1 MEKDQKL
8 VDLEQKPMGRLLA
21 QYSLPAIVG
30 MAAMSFYNIVDSIYI
45 GQCCGAYAITAMG
58 LLFPIMNLLVA
69 LGTLVGLGGAATT
82 SITLGQQDFPRA
94 FRVLGHCTIM
104 GFALG
109 IVVGWFPLPWMD
121 ELLYLF
127 GADENTVGPARD
139 FMLVLMLTCPLTFS
153 FMNLNHVMRASGYPY
168 KAMYSLLFS
177 MVVNIA
183 CAHLFVYVLEWGM
196 TGAALATTAGQ
207 AVGMVWVLMH
217 FLNRRSVIYFRGRMW
232 KLCGPIMRRIC
243 LLGLPPCLMNLCGC
257 LVVIVFNTQ
266 FLRYEGPMGVGAYSI
281 VNRVLLGVAMV
292 VLGIAQGMQP
302 IAGYNLGIGLYSR
315 VRRVFYYAVFSAFF
329 LTLFCWVGIQLF
341 PEAVVRAFVKETDAN
356 STQLIELATHGL
368 CIMGLVFPLVGTQ
381 IIIGNFFQSIG
392 RPIMSVF
399 LNIMRQFLV
408 LIPCLLLL
416 PCWWEGDGIWTS
428 QMVADT
434 FCAMLSYLVIYI
446 FFKRVFHHHDTKTT
460 DMSIERIPLLIAT
473 RNAHKAREFA
483 RILPPQFELKT
494 LADFPGAPDPEENG
508 TTFEANAAIKAES
521 ISAVFP
527 GLVVSDDSGICVDA
541 LGGMPGVYSA
551 RYAGTH
557 GDDEGNNRKM
567 LEELAA
573 RPESD
578 KPFTAR
584 YVCAISVAREGRELA
599 CFVGTVEGQITL
611 NPRGTGGFGYDP
623 LFIPDGYNCTMAE
636 ISAEEKNSISH
647 RGEALRK
654 FEAWLREAQIN

>member
-8 VDLEQKPMGRLLA
+8 VDLEQMSMGRLLA

-109 IVVGWFPLPWMD
+109 VMFGWLPLPWTD
-121 ELLYLF
+121 EILYLF
-127 GADENTVGPARD
+127 GADSNTVEPARD

-168 KAMYSLLFS
+168 KAMYSLLIS

-207 AVGMVWVLMH
+207 GVGMLWVLAH
-217 FLNRRSVIYFRGRMW
+217 FLSRRSVIYFRGHMW

-266 FLRYEGPMGVGAYSI
+266 FLRYEGAMGVGAYSI
-281 VNRVLLGVAMV
+281 VNRVLLSIAMV
-292 VLGIAQGMQP
+292 VVGIAQGMQP
-302 IAGYNLGIGLYSR
+302 IAGYNLGIGYYSR
-315 VRRVFYYAVFSAFF
+315 VRRVFCYAVSSGFV
-329 LTLFCWVGIQLF
+329 LTLICWLGIQLF
-341 PEAVVRAFVKETDAN
+341 PEAVVRAFVKEQDAN
-356 STQLIELATHGL
+356 STQLITLATHGL
-368 CIMGLVFPLVGTQ
+368 RIMGLAFPLVGTQ

-399 LNIMRQFLV
+399 LNISRQFLV

-416 PCWWEGDGIWTS
+416 PLCFEGEGIWLS
-428 QMVADT
+428 QMVADV
-434 FCAMLSYLVIYI
+434 FCALLSYVVIYL
-446 FFKRVFHHHDTKTT
+446 FFSKVFHK
-460 DMSIERIPLLIAT
+460 
-473 RNAHKAREFA
+473 N
-483 RILPPQFELKT
+483 
-494 LADFPGAPDPEENG
+494 
-508 TTFEANAAIKAES
+508 
-521 ISAVFP
+521 
-527 GLVVSDDSGICVDA
+527 DSS
-541 LGGMPGVYSA
+541 L
-551 RYAGTH
+551 H
-557 GDDEGNNRKM
+557 
-567 LEELAA
+567 
-573 RPESD
+573 
-578 KPFTAR
+578 
-584 YVCAISVAREGRELA
+584 
-599 CFVGTVEGQITL
+599 
-611 NPRGTGGFGYDP
+611 
-623 LFIPDGYNCTMAE
+623 
-636 ISAEEKNSISH
+636 
-647 RGEALRK
+647 
-654 FEAWLREAQIN
+654 

>member
-8 VDLEQKPMGRLLA
+8 VDLEQMPMGRLLA

-207 AVGMVWVLMH
+207 AVGMTWVLMH

-368 CIMGLVFPLVGTQ
+368 RIMGLVFPLVGTQ

-416 PCWWEGDGIWTS
+416 PCWWQGDGIWMS

-434 FCAMLSYLVIYI
+434 FCAILSYLVIYI

>member
-8 VDLEQKPMGRLLA
+8 VDLEQMPMGRLLA

-109 IVVGWFPLPWMD
+109 IVIGWFPLPWMD

-127 GADENTVGPARD
+127 GADENTVGPAHD

-207 AVGMVWVLMH
+207 AVGMTWVLMH

-368 CIMGLVFPLVGTQ
+368 RIMGLVFPLVGTQ

-416 PCWWEGDGIWTS
+416 PCWWQGDGIWMS

-483 RILPPQFELKT
+483 RILPPHFELKT

-584 YVCAISVAREGRELA
+584 YVCAISVAREGKELG

>member
-8 VDLEQKPMGRLLA
+8 VDLEQMPMGRLLA

-109 IVVGWFPLPWMD
+109 IMFGWFPLPWTD
-121 ELLYLF
+121 EILYLF
-127 GADENTVGPARD
+127 GADANTVEPARD

-168 KAMYSLLFS
+168 KAMYSLLIS

-207 AVGMVWVLMH
+207 GVGMLWVLAH
-217 FLNRRSVIYFRGRMW
+217 FLSRRSVIYFRGRMW

-266 FLRYEGPMGVGAYSI
+266 FLRYEGAMGVGAYSI
-281 VNRVLLGVAMV
+281 VNRVLLSIAMV
-292 VLGIAQGMQP
+292 VVGIAQGMQP
-302 IAGYNLGIGLYSR
+302 IAGYNLGIGYYSR
-315 VRRVFYYAVFSAFF
+315 VRRVFYYAVGSGFV
-329 LTLFCWVGIQLF
+329 LTLICWLGIQLF
-341 PEAVVRAFVKETDAN
+341 PEAVVRAFVKEQDAN
-356 STQLIELATHGL
+356 STQLITLATHGL
-368 CIMGLVFPLVGTQ
+368 RIMGLAFPLVGTQ

-399 LNIMRQFLV
+399 LNISRQFLV

-416 PCWWEGDGIWTS
+416 PLCFEGEGIWLS
-428 QMVADT
+428 QMVADV
-434 FCAMLSYLVIYI
+434 FCALLSYLVIYL
-446 FFKRVFHHHDTKTT
+446 FFTKVFHKKDT
-460 DMSIERIPLLIAT
+460 SL
-473 RNAHKAREFA
+473 H
-483 RILPPQFELKT
+483 
-494 LADFPGAPDPEENG
+494 
-508 TTFEANAAIKAES
+508 
-521 ISAVFP
+521 
-527 GLVVSDDSGICVDA
+527 
-541 LGGMPGVYSA
+541 
-551 RYAGTH
+551 
-557 GDDEGNNRKM
+557 
-567 LEELAA
+567 
-573 RPESD
+573 
-578 KPFTAR
+578 
-584 YVCAISVAREGRELA
+584 
-599 CFVGTVEGQITL
+599 
-611 NPRGTGGFGYDP
+611 
-623 LFIPDGYNCTMAE
+623 
-636 ISAEEKNSISH
+636 
-647 RGEALRK
+647 
-654 FEAWLREAQIN
+654 

>member
-207 AVGMVWVLMH
+207 AVGMTWVLMH

-368 CIMGLVFPLVGTQ
+368 RIMGLVFPLVGTQ

-416 PCWWEGDGIWTS
+416 PCWWEGDGIWMS

>member
-109 IVVGWFPLPWMD
+109 VIIGWLPLPWMD

-127 GADENTVGPARD
+127 GADENTVAPARD

-168 KAMYSLLFS
+168 KAMYSLLIS
-177 MVVNIA
+177 MVVNIG

-207 AVGMVWVLMH
+207 AVGMAWVLLH

-266 FLRYEGPMGVGAYSI
+266 FLRYEGPMGVGAFSI

-302 IAGYNLGIGLYSR
+302 IAGYNLGIGFYSR
-315 VRRVFYYAVFSAFF
+315 VRKVFYYAVFSAFF
-329 LTLFCWVGIQLF
+329 LTLLCWVGIQLY

-356 STQLIELATHGL
+356 SSQLITLSTQGL
-368 CIMGLVFPLVGTQ
+368 RIMGLVFPLVGTQ

-416 PCWWEGDGIWTS
+416 PLWLGGKGIWCA
-428 QMVADT
+428 QMTADT
-434 FCAMLSYLVIYI
+434 FCALLSYLVIYL
-446 FFKRVFHHHDTKTT
+446 FFKRVFHKQDTKPT
-460 DMSIERIPLLIAT
+460 DMSLQRIPLLIAT

-483 RILPPQFELKT
+483 RILPPQYELKT
-494 LADFPGAPDPEENG
+494 LADFPGAPDPEETG

-573 RPESD
+573 KPESE

-584 YVCAISVAREGRELA
+584 YVCAISVARGGRELG

-611 NPRGTGGFGYDP
+611 NPRGAGGFGYDP
-623 LFIPDGYNCTMAE
+623 LFIPEGYDCTMAE

-654 FEAWLREAQIN
+654 FESWLRETQIP

>member
-207 AVGMVWVLMH
+207 AVGMTWVLMH

-356 STQLIELATHGL
+356 STQLIGLATHGL
-368 CIMGLVFPLVGTQ
+368 RIMGLVFPLVGTQ

-416 PCWWEGDGIWTS
+416 PCWWQGDGIWMS

-483 RILPPQFELKT
+483 RILPPHFELKT